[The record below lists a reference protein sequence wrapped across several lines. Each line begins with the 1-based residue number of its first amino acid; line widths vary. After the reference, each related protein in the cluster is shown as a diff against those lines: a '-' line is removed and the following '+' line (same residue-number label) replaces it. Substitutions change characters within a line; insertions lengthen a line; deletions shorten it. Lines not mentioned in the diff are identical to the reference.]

1 MTRNAS
7 WWVGAVLLG
16 LVALPAVAQ
25 EGLVGGLLGL
35 PLVEKEGG
43 WARYESLSSEGPT
56 RFVVKVGAPARKLDK
71 PGRWMTLEVE
81 VPSAGRVAIELLV
94 VGGLFGPRN
103 ILEMRLTLPGKK
115 AREIPDPF
123 KNDTGSRREGKFLQK
138 TTATVAGKVLEA
150 TEYSFFGGLTAEW
163 SAAVPGL
170 GLVRM
175 GGENP
180 FHLVDFGVG
189 GDPWKE
195 RTTPAMFPAPPPKK

>member
-1 MTRNAS
+1 MAF
-7 WWVGAVLLG
+7 
-16 LVALPAVAQ
+16 VALPAAAQ
-25 EGLVGGLLGL
+25 EGLVGGLPGL

-43 WARYESLSSEGPT
+43 WARYEIVSPEGST
-56 RFVVKVGAPARKLDK
+56 RFVVKVGAPGRKLDK
-71 PGRWMTLEVE
+71 AGRWMTLEVE

-94 VGGLFGPRN
+94 AEGRFGPVN
-103 ILEMRLTLPGKK
+103 IVQMRLTLPGKK
-115 AREIPDPF
+115 AREILDPF
-123 KNDTGSRREGKFLQK
+123 KNDTKSRREGKFLQK
-138 TTATVAGKVLEA
+138 TTETVAGKTLEVLEY
-150 TEYSFFGGLTAEW
+150 TFSGGITAEW

-195 RTTPAMFPAPPPKK
+195 RTTPAMFPAPPSKK